1 MFYFEKQPNEI
12 INGVGIDFTNWL
24 EEGETINNYNVT
36 ADKSGIVSSIT
47 KDGNKILC
55 TVANGE
61 DGDKIKLTYTI
72 ETSNGNKYE
81 SEIILNVK
89 EL

>member
-24 EEGETINNYNVT
+24 EEGETINTYTVT
-36 ADKSGIVSSIT
+36 ADKSGIVSSVV
-47 KDGNKILC
+47 KNGNRVLC
-55 TVANGE
+55 TVSNGE
-61 DGDKIKLTYTI
+61 DGEKIKLTYTI
-72 ETSNGNKYE
+72 ETSNNNKYE
-81 SEIILNVK
+81 TEIILNIK